1 MDPTLTSEEH
11 SSFNKTLKQLRVK
24 EREDCY
30 RRHEAVGRLV
40 FGAGLFGLRAEG
52 RREGAGEAAQDR
64 RLRPRRRADPGGRGR
79 RARLGLP
86 GAFRTAGRFLRVES
100 KILKQAIHKW
110 CAKGFT
116 SWDPISPDLQYLPPV
131 NADIIY

>member
-1 MDPTLTSEEH
+1 M
-11 SSFNKTLKQLRVK
+11 K
-24 EREDCY
+24 ERGER

-40 FGAGLFGLRAEG
+40 FGAGRLAGSLAGLRAEG

-64 RLRPRRRADPGGRGR
+64 RRRRANPGGRGR
-79 RARLGLP
+79 RARPGLS
-86 GAFRTAGRFLRVES
+86 GAFRTAGRFLRVEI